1 MKNYILVIAIIFIS
15 LAMLSCNRNASRNAD
30 TKSDNKTSE
39 SPMNSASNPSDG
51 NTAFDNQ
58 NAPGFSFVDTKGKRI
73 SLADYKGKIVIIDF
87 WATWC
92 PPCRRGIPDLI
103 EIQKQ
108 YKGKVTVIGISLD
121 TDTKKDVVPFMKNI
135 GINYPVV
142 YANAQV
148 VQDYGNVEAIPTS
161 FIIDKEGKIVN
172 QHIGLTPKETYI
184 NEINKLLDKS

>member
-1 MKNYILVIAIIFIS
+1 MKNYILVIAIIFTS
-15 LAMLSCNRNASRNAD
+15 LAMLGCNRNASRNAD
-30 TKSDNKTSE
+30 SKSDNKASE
-39 SPMNSASNPSDG
+39 SAMNSASNPSDE

-58 NAPGFSFVDTKGKRI
+58 NAPEFTLVDTKGKKI
-73 SLADYKGKIVIIDF
+73 SLADYQGKIVIIDF

-103 EIQKQ
+103 EIQKE
-108 YKGKVTVIGISLD
+108 YKNKVAVIGISLD
-121 TDTKKDVVPFMKNI
+121 TDTKKDVVPFMKNM

-148 VQDYGNVEAIPTS
+148 VQDYGNIEAIPTS
-161 FIIDKEGKIVN
+161 FVINKEGKIVN